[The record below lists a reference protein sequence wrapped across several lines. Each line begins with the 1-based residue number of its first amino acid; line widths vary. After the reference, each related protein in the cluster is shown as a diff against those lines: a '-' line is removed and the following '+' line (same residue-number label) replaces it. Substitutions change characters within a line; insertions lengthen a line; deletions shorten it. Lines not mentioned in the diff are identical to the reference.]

1 VDTSLADLNE
11 CEYWLLDIAVTRYI
25 STGYLLLS
33 PYGGMD
39 VPPFVSIFSKKTIVL
54 SLIKLFELG
63 YLLGL
68 RNRGD
73 DPFIPNEQEIEEALC
88 LKKADELDRVFL
100 YFLTPEGGKK
110 WESLSNPK
118 WNTYTTLL
126 WDGDIRQPKIG
137 EVGEAAILAIELP
150 WLQKRLNTFFVEPN
164 LPLYENLWPRMIN
177 QNIYK
182 DIPYQPIYWKTFDEC
197 YWVKFNYE
205 LVEESSLDPEVL
217 ASYRTDM
224 IDVPDT
230 SLENYWYTHPYE
242 HFYPLADQVLRE
254 QGYKV

>member
-1 VDTSLADLNE
+1 
-11 CEYWLLDIAVTRYI
+11 LLFFY
-25 STGYLLLS
+25 S
-33 PYGGMD
+33 
-39 VPPFVSIFSKKTIVL
+39 
-54 SLIKLFELG
+54 
-63 YLLGL
+63 
-68 RNRGD
+68 
-73 DPFIPNEQEIEEALC
+73 
-88 LKKADELDRVFL
+88 
-100 YFLTPEGGKK
+100 LTPEGGKK

-150 WLQKRLNTFFVEPN
+150 WLYKRLNTFFVEPN

-177 QNIYK
+177 QNISK
-182 DIPYQPIYWKTFDEC
+182 DIPHQPIYWKTFDEC
-197 YWVKFNYE
+197 YWIKFNYE
-205 LVEESSLDPEVL
+205 LVEESSLGPEIL

-224 IDVPDT
+224 IDVTDT